1 MAKAARAAAFV
12 VLARPELSA
21 RVLAE
26 CVAEA
31 RQARE
36 HAALDR
42 AERLAEALGELR
54 LRVAAVV
61 GELDRLPLFRRELPQ
76 GLADSLALGGE
87 LGLVGRLG
95 ARRLRFRPGRPSS
108 GPRLAARP

>member
-31 RQARE
+31 RQAGE

-42 AERLAEALGELR
+42 AERLAEALGER
-54 LRVAAVV
+54 LVV
-61 GELDRLPLFRRELPQ
+61 CARDQRQ
-76 GLADSLALGGE
+76 N
-87 LGLVGRLG
+87 GLVRQMRKLTCG
-95 ARRLRFRPGRPSS
+95 LRTFATPPAQRDHASLSPVGH
-108 GPRLAARP
+108 G